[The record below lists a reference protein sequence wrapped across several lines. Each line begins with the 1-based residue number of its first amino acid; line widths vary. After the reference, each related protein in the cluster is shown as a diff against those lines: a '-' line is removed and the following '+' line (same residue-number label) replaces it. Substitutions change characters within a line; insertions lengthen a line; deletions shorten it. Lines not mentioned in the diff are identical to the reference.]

1 MVGVEA
7 GEGPATGAGAGA
19 GAGAGD
25 GAGAG
30 AEAGE
35 AMATAGGLGSVRPKQ
50 AMGKGWVSICSPG
63 GTGVGVGAGWAG
75 AGAKVGAAGTA
86 VAGKGAGRMILNFRN
101 MKATELWKLVL
112 GVASVVT
119 GTPGGSGASV
129 TAFCRPCGLET
140 VSPIPGT
147 LETLLPA
154 AGISTAAVGLARPM
168 G

>member
-1 MVGVEA
+1 
-7 GEGPATGAGAGA
+7 
-19 GAGAGD
+19 
-25 GAGAG
+25 
-30 AEAGE
+30 
-35 AMATAGGLGSVRPKQ
+35 MATAGGLGSVRPKQ

-63 GTGVGVGAGWAG
+63 GTGVGVGAGAGGAG
-75 AGAKVGAAGTA
+75 AGAKLGAAGTV

-129 TAFCRPCGLET
+129 TAFCRPRGSET
-140 VSPIPGT
+140 VSPTPGT
-147 LETLLPA
+147 LETVFPV
-154 AGISTAAVGLARPM
+154 AGTSTDAVGLARPT